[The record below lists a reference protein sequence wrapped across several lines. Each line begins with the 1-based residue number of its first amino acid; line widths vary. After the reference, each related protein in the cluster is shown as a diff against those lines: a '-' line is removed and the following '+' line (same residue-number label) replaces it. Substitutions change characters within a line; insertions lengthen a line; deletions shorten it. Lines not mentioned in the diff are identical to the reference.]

1 MGAERGPAREN
12 VWRRVR
18 SWSAAILSSNERWP
32 RWSDPRGRRE
42 IARYSLATP
51 YTRGHDSTL
60 DPSHVLPTFHP
71 LSFVSVF
78 LTRPFSLSLSLFVF
92 ARLSISLFSNH
103 LSRNPFSFH
112 RSPRVFPLF
121 HVGSPSV
128 LAALLSL
135 FPAFSL
141 VNTIVRSYV
150 STVARSDNY
159 WPRVKITD
167 DPRWARAGWREE
179 MEGIARFLTCFI
191 NFLTASA
198 GGSFRTL
205 EIFWPT
211 RNREGIASCP
221 SIRETFVETYI

>member
-1 MGAERGPAREN
+1 MAT
-12 VWRRVR
+12 VVR
-18 SWSAAILSSNERWP
+18 SPWETW
-32 RWSDPRGRRE
+32 
-42 IARYSLATP
+42 
-51 YTRGHDSTL
+51 DSTL
-60 DPSHVLPTFHP
+60 FARDSLYPRTRLDPWPIARSTNLPPSLLRFCFSYT
-71 LSFVSVF
+71 SV
-78 LTRPFSLSLSLFVF
+78 FSLSLSLFVF
-92 ARLSISLFSNH
+92 ARLSISLFSKH